1 MRTERID
8 TIVIGA
14 GQAGLSVGYHLARRG
29 VPFVILDTGKRI
41 GDQWRKRWDSLRLFT
56 PARFSSLDGLPF
68 PADADSFPTKDA
80 MGDYLEAYARRFALP
95 VRCGVR
101 VERVS
106 RLGERFLVIAGDQR
120 FEADNVVVAMANY
133 QRPRVPAF
141 ANELDPRIVQLHSFD
156 YRNPAQFQE
165 GAVLVVGAGNSG
177 AEIALDAARAHDT
190 CVAGRDTGHVPFRI
204 DGLAAR
210 LLLVRLVLRVVFHRI
225 LTVAT
230 PMGRKVRAK
239 VLHEGGVLVRTKPR
253 DLTAAGIT
261 RVTRV
266 AGVRNGLPLL
276 EDGRV
281 LDVANVV
288 WCTGFHPGFSWID
301 LPVFGP
307 DGEPQH
313 DRGVVSSEPGLYF
326 VGLHFLFA
334 MSSVMIHGVGRDAER
349 IADRISATRR
359 EADHARRPDP
369 GAAVHVA

>member
-29 VPFVILDTGKRI
+29 VPFVILDAGARI

-261 RVTRV
+261 RVPRV

-288 WCTGFHPGFSWID
+288 WCTGFHPGFSWLD